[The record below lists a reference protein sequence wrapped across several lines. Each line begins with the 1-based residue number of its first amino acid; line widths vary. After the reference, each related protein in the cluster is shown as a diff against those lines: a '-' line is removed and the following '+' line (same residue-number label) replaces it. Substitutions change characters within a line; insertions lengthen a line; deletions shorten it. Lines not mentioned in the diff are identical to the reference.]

1 MIKPKANT
9 VNDVILSLCSVMAP
23 LIAEYDRH
31 INDMTVQL
39 KKYQVN
45 EEIFQQVTQTYKY
58 TKHTHLFLQEM
69 CINICIHEGR
79 FHNHLKESLTHCW
92 AL

>member
-45 EEIFQQVTQTYKY
+45 EEIFQQVTQTY
-58 TKHTHLFLQEM
+58 TPT
-69 CINICIHEGR
+69 
-79 FHNHLKESLTHCW
+79 SLYKSC
-92 AL
+92 ALTYVYMKVDFIIMQKSL

>member
-1 MIKPKANT
+1 
-9 VNDVILSLCSVMAP
+9 MAP

-45 EEIFQQVTQTYKY
+45 EEIFQQVTQTYTPTSFYKSCALTY
-58 TKHTHLFLQEM
+58 VY
-69 CINICIHEGR
+69 INVDFIIMQ
-79 FHNHLKESLTHCW
+79 KSLLLIVGPCRGENI
-92 AL
+92 